1 MAVVVFGPD
10 DDVLV
15 DFTKS
20 KKDLDAAV
28 AKNPSLAEGTHIY
41 DALTQA
47 SKLAKDADLPRATV
61 VLLSDGTDVGSDASR
76 ADALEALDDANI
88 RVISV
93 GLKSKQYDSEALRA
107 IAQRTGGAYVESA
120 TPTHLA
126 QIFGQIS
133 SRLSSEYTLAY
144 RSLLPPQTKAIVR
157 ATVAGMAPASATY
170 TTPTLDFS
178 SRGTF
183 DRSWIDSVI
192 VSPFLMVFIVVSV
205 VALLAFAI
213 LTAFDV
219 RSRSVRRRMALY
231 VSVPTEEESSL
242 RRAEVASMLAS
253 KAHRTMAGQQW
264 WQKFE
269 KDVEL
274 SGLAASAVT
283 IAGWTLI
290 ASVLASLVT
299 AIALQNLLGLFAG
312 LAVPFVTQFLV
323 SNRVSSKRTAFGE
336 QLPDNLEVMAGAL
349 RAGHSLI
356 GAMNVMVEG
365 ADEPSKSEF
374 RRVLQDEQLGIP
386 VDQALAVTSDR
397 MANLDIEQV
406 AIVTRLQREA
416 GGNTAEVLDRVVEN
430 IRGRMEIRRLIR
442 VLTAQGR
449 LARWVPHRPPA
460 RARGLSPLHQS
471 GLARSADEHEH
482 RTRIPRPVG
491 AHAHRR
497 VDHHQENRRD
507 RGVGHGSRTHRGRR
521 GPHARS
527 GRDAPRRQLAEGA
540 QLAGDARPDRDVRIR
555 RGGCAHDR
563 RGSGTTPSRPPG
575 RTARRHSRETAQA
588 VQRGRAPHEA
598 PVRGHVRINASEA
611 ARVPGHRRS
620 VPRHRDAVAARR
632 SRAVPACSRSCWRPV
647 PVRLGWTLP
656 MYYVNRRRRLR
667 FEAMDRQMPDMI
679 DLLVVTIEAGLG
691 ILASMRVAAESLSDP
706 LGQELRLTLQEQRMG
721 LSVNEAIESLRP
733 ARRLREHA
741 DLRSLADPRRAP
753 GVSIGTTMRNLALEM
768 RKRRKAMVEEQAQ
781 KIPIKMLFPL
791 AFLIFPAMFIVLL
804 VPAFIQ
810 IFDQCL

>member
-1 MAVVVFGPD
+1 MGSPKLGPPTAFQQAGLPRLALIVSAVISLVAAVLVSLVAPVGAVAQSASPTLTEARGSSYPDKTFYYRLPERRALTADKVVVTENGSRVANFTLETPGTASGAILLIDASNSMKGAPIAGAMQAARNFVNTRSPNLPVAVVVFGPD
-10 DDVLV
+10 DDVLT

-20 KKDLDAAV
+20 KQELDAAV
-28 AKNPSLAEGTHIY
+28 AKNPALAEGTHIY
-41 DALTQA
+41 DALKRA
-47 SKLAKDADLPRATV
+47 SELAKDANLPRATV

-93 GLKSKQYDSEALRA
+93 GLKSKQYDPESLRA
-107 IAQRTGGAYVESA
+107 IAQRTGGTYVESA
-120 TPTHLA
+120 TPTQLA

-144 RSLLPPQTKAIVR
+144 RSLLPPQTKATVR
-157 ATVAGMAPASATY
+157 AAVAGMAPAAATY

-178 SRGTF
+178 NKGTF
-183 DRSWIDSVI
+183 ERSWIDSVI

-231 VSVPTEEESSL
+231 VSVPTEEESNL
-242 RRAEVASMLAS
+242 RRAEVASMLAN

-264 WQKFE
+264 WQAFE

-290 ASVLASLVT
+290 GSVLTSLIT
-299 AIALQNLLGLFAG
+299 ALVLQNLLGLLAG
-312 LAVPFVTQFLV
+312 LAVPFITKFFVT
-323 SNRVSSKRTAFGE
+323 NRVSKKRTAFGE

-386 VDQALAVTSDR
+386 VDQALMVTSDR

-449 LARWVPHRPPA
+449 LARWVLTA
-460 RARGLSPLHQS
+460 LPLV
-471 GLARSADEHEH
+471 L
-482 RTRIPRPVG
+482 VG
-491 AHAHRR
+491 F
-497 VDHHQENRRD
+497 
-507 RGVGHGSRTHRGRR
+507 
-521 GPHARS
+521 
-527 GRDAPRRQLAEGA
+527 L
-540 QLAGDARPDRDVRIR
+540 LF
-555 RGGCAHDR
+555 
-563 RGSGTTPSRPPG
+563 
-575 RTARRHSRETAQA
+575 
-588 VQRGRAPHEA
+588 
-598 PVRGHVRINASEA
+598 IN
-611 ARVPGHRRS
+611 PN
-620 VPRHRDAVAARR
+620 
-632 SRAVPACSRSCWRPV
+632 W
-647 PVRLGWTLP
+647 L
-656 MYYVNRRRRLR
+656 
-667 FEAMDRQMPDMI
+667 
-679 DLLVVTIEAGLG
+679 
-691 ILASMRVAAESLSDP
+691 DP
-706 LGQELRLTLQEQRMG
+706 LTETNIGRGFLVLWAVMLIAGSITIKKIVE
-721 LSVNEAIESLRP
+721 IE
-733 ARRLREHA
+733 
-741 DLRSLADPRRAP
+741 
-753 GVSIGTTMRNLALEM
+753 V
-768 RKRRKAMVEEQAQ
+768 
-781 KIPIKMLFPL
+781 
-791 AFLIFPAMFIVLL
+791 
-804 VPAFIQ
+804 
-810 IFDQCL
+810 